1 MILLNN
7 TETKQSGISINKK
20 TIILICILLA
30 AIMAFAGLLTQ
41 VLPRGYYETNPDGT
55 IINGT
60 YTQIDEKMPIW
71 KIILAP
77 ILVFS
82 TDTALTGVGI
92 ILMITLIGGTF
103 LILDKCSVLKYIM
116 AVIIQKFGKRK
127 YLLLNAMILVCM
139 LLSSTAGILEESVTL
154 VPIAVAIALALG
166 WDSFVGL
173 GMSLIAV
180 AFGFTAATFNPFNVA
195 TVQRMADIP
204 VFSGLGYRL
213 IVFVT
218 VYAVLA
224 GFMTVYAKSIEKNPK
239 KSICYETDIELREK
253 YNLNDS
259 VAVLLDV
266 KIKKAAKAFLFCLL
280 GVVICI
286 ILDFVLGTEGGISLP
301 GMAILFTV
309 GGMLAGHFAGLN
321 GKGLL
326 KSFGEGIKTIAPIIP
341 VILIILSITYIL
353 DQGNIIPT
361 ILNFVYNLIEGLS
374 PYAAILML
382 FIFIVVLEFFV
393 GSGTAKAF
401 LIMPIVLPLADMVD
415 VSRQSVTLAF
425 CLGDGFTNL
434 FYPTSGI
441 MIVAIGLVNISYGK
455 WLKFSWKLFALEG
468 VLSVALMLIAVAI
481 NYS

>member
-1 MILLNN
+1 MLTN
-7 TETKQSGISINKK
+7 TESKQSGISINKK

-30 AIMAFAGLLTQ
+30 AIMAFAGALTQ
-41 VLPRGYYETNPDGT
+41 VLPRGVYETNPDGT

-60 YTQIDEKMPIW
+60 YTQIEDKLPIW

-154 VPIAVAIALALG
+154 VPIAVAISLALG

-173 GMSLIAV
+173 GMSLVAV

-195 TVQRMADIP
+195 TVQRMAEIP
-204 VFSGLGYRL
+204 VFSGIGYRL
-213 IVFVT
+213 VVFVA

-224 GFMTVYAKSIEKNPK
+224 GFLTAYAKKIEKNPH
-239 KSICYETDIELREK
+239 KSICYETDIALREK
-253 YNLNDS
+253 YNLDDS
-259 VAVLLDV
+259 IAVLSES
-266 KIKKAAKAFLFCLL
+266 KIQKAAKAFLFCLL
-280 GVVICI
+280 GVVVCI

-309 GGMLAGHFAGLN
+309 GGMLAGHFSDLD
-321 GKGLL
+321 GKNLL
-326 KSFGEGIKTIAPIIP
+326 KNFWEGIKTIAPIVP
-341 VILIILSITYIL
+341 VILIVLSITYIL

-361 ILNFVYNLIEGLS
+361 ILNFVYNLIDGLS

-382 FIFIVVLEFFV
+382 FVFIVILEFFV

-401 LIMPIVLPLADMVD
+401 LIMPIVLPLADMVE

-434 FYPTSGI
+434 LYPTSGI

-455 WLKFSWKLFALEG
+455 WLKFSSKLFVLEG
-468 VLSVALMLIAVAI
+468 ILSVALMLIAVAI

>member
-41 VLPRGYYETNPDGT
+41 ILPRGYYETNPDGS

-259 VAVLLDV
+259 VAVLSDA
-266 KIKKAAKAFLFCLL
+266 KIQKAAKATASAIINTRRSNALNLLCFFSVFFILFSIVPPKSIKCKYQYLRASYL
-280 GVVICI
+280 R
-286 ILDFVLGTEGGISLP
+286 SLP
-301 GMAILFTV
+301 QPPWLF
-309 GGMLAGHFAGLN
+309 
-321 GKGLL
+321 
-326 KSFGEGIKTIAPIIP
+326 
-341 VILIILSITYIL
+341 
-353 DQGNIIPT
+353 
-361 ILNFVYNLIEGLS
+361 
-374 PYAAILML
+374 PY
-382 FIFIVVLEFFV
+382 
-393 GSGTAKAF
+393 
-401 LIMPIVLPLADMVD
+401 P
-415 VSRQSVTLAF
+415 
-425 CLGDGFTNL
+425 
-434 FYPTSGI
+434 
-441 MIVAIGLVNISYGK
+441 
-455 WLKFSWKLFALEG
+455 
-468 VLSVALMLIAVAI
+468 
-481 NYS
+481 